1 MAGLHSFFS
10 ILGSMRLFDFS
21 AGISGTSTAIT
32 CKKNKTSVWQCQIVR
47 HSWLRSKQTSVG
59 LTGNNAVPSWTNA
72 SLHTSKHTEV
82 NFKASEIINKSNLCT
97 SGAFSSKYTRQYRPN
112 SIKELCNHHTD
123 IRAIIDLRENHQ
135 KNKRTIFRVC
145 KTRLQFCRL
154 VKLYNKMTILSWLLI
169 WSPTM
174 WLSRTAWV

>member
-1 MAGLHSFFS
+1 MDFFFKHWFLIYLVPQYLLIFILFKQCDFFNNNNSYVSVIFIVNMAGLYSFFS

-97 SGAFSSKYTRQYRPN
+97 SGAFSSKYTRQ
-112 SIKELCNHHTD
+112 
-123 IRAIIDLRENHQ
+123 
-135 KNKRTIFRVC
+135 
-145 KTRLQFCRL
+145 
-154 VKLYNKMTILSWLLI
+154 
-169 WSPTM
+169 
-174 WLSRTAWV
+174 